1 LISFGAEYFVFQ
13 VAVKNVKIKKY
24 RSIILPV
31 LLYGCE
37 TWSLT
42 LREERRLRVFENR
55 VLRRVFGPKR
65 DEVIGDWGKL
75 YNDELNDLYSSSN
88 IVRVIN
94 SRRMRWVG
102 HVARLGKG
110 RGVYRVLVGKP
121 KGNRPFGRP
130 RCSSEDTIKMDLQEV
145 GCVGMDWIE
154 LAEDREKW
162 RAVVNGVMYLRVP

>member
-1 LISFGAEYFVFQ
+1 VF
-13 VAVKNVKIKKY
+13 
-24 RSIILPV
+24 
-31 LLYGCE
+31 
-37 TWSLT
+37 
-42 LREERRLRVFENR
+42 RRI
-55 VLRRVFGPKR
+55 FGPKR

-75 YNDELNDLYSSSN
+75 YNEELNDLYSSSN

-102 HVARLGKG
+102 HVARLGKR
-110 RGVYRVLVGKP
+110 RGVLRVLVGNP

-154 LAEDREKW
+154 LAEDKEKW
-162 RAVVNGVMYLRVP
+162 RAVVNG